1 MKKYIAKYAPEAEK
15 QFYKL
20 QKQDQKKL
28 FKAVGLFEFLGAE
41 AKNTKSLGND
51 LFEIKVDKIR
61 AYFKYFE
68 NKIIIIGII
77 VLKKTQK
84 APNRYIE
91 QAHKNIN
98 KYIKE
103 VIKNGNK

>member
-1 MKKYIAKYAPEAEK
+1 MKKYTAKYSPEAEE

-20 QKQDQKKL
+20 QKTEQKKL
-28 FKAVGLFEFLGAE
+28 FKAVNLFELLGVE
-41 AKNTKSLGND
+41 AKNTKHLDDD

-61 AYFKYFE
+61 AYFKYFK
-68 NKIIIIGII
+68 NKIIIIGIV

-84 APNRYIE
+84 APVRYIE
-91 QAHKNIN
+91 QAHKNIE

-103 VIKNGNK
+103 VTKNGNK